1 VVVIGV
7 GGLGHLAVEFLSV
20 LSGAQIIAV
29 DREEKALQMAR
40 DKGADLCLPSDGT
53 TAERIK
59 EATKGLGATAVLD
72 FVGID
77 ATLAMAVASLRTRGR
92 IIVVGIGGGTYP
104 FTYTGLPFGAS
115 IMTVLGG
122 STVELVEVVAL
133 AESGKITPLIQRFS
147 LDEVDAVYE
156 KLAAGEIVGRAV
168 VIP

>member
-1 VVVIGV
+1 LKALGATVYPGSRERRLDRRRRH
-7 GGLGHLAVEFLSV
+7 GGYGAQRPSGHL
-20 LSGAQIIAV
+20 
-29 DREEKALQMAR
+29 
-40 DKGADLCLPSDGT
+40 ADLCLPSDGT

-77 ATLAMAVASLRTRGR
+77 ATLAMAVASLRARDR
-92 IIVVGIGGGTYP
+92 IVVIGIGGGTFP
-104 FTYTGLPFGAS
+104 FTFTGVPYGTS
-115 IMTVLGG
+115 IMTVMGG

-133 AESGKITPLIQRFS
+133 AESGKIKPLIQRFS
-147 LDEVDAVYE
+147 LDEVDTVYE